1 MVDWE
6 PSYPGIERLARAS
19 NPGVGAV
26 DKRSVRG
33 TAGEDSVAQVGMP
46 WGRLRGK
53 LDSTR
58 SEEPGRIHFAWGE
71 LAVAGLSASV
81 GVAHGMTWCELDLE
95 KTGGSPMSSFENVP
109 GVALRQ
115 KSLRRQHL
123 AGRKR
128 GVRKAGSSGLVVLLN
143 PPSSYDICESV
154 LCWWKPK
161 KGQANDKIS
170 QQTDDQERRC
180 PEAKKRVSKP
190 VVENV

>member
-128 GVRKAGSSGLVVLLN
+128 GVRKAGSSGLAVLLN
-143 PPSSYDICESV
+143 PPSSYDICDSPFFAGGSQKKD
-154 LCWWKPK
+154 KPTTK
-161 KGQANDKIS
+161 L
-170 QQTDDQERRC
+170 
-180 PEAKKRVSKP
+180 VSKP
-190 VVENV
+190 MIRSDDVLKQRKGYRNRS